1 MHELV
6 SRMKDEKT
14 LARLKIQTVA
24 LRVIH
29 EYMAAHGVYQLMPV
43 MLSTVTDPLAH
54 PVEESSLTYL
64 GQKLELTKSM
74 LLHKQAAM
82 IAPGLE
88 KLYIVS
94 PNIRLETAECKA
106 SGRHL
111 IEFSQVDI
119 EFKGATKEEF
129 MRFMEGMVI
138 AVISTVKEECSE
150 ELALLDRRLVIPTA
164 PFASYESKEAAEAHG
179 SSWEK
184 HLSTEAKEPFWILDL
199 EREFYDKE
207 DPERKGYYHNYDLIW
222 PEGFEEALSGAERD
236 FEYEVLLRKLAERG
250 QSEAEFAPYMALA
263 KEGHLVAT
271 AGGGLGVERLV
282 RFLSGTRHIKDVP
295 LFPRTPGEEVLI

>member
-1 MHELV
+1 
-6 SRMKDEKT
+6 
-14 LARLKIQTVA
+14 
-24 LRVIH
+24 
-29 EYMAAHGVYQLMPV
+29 
-43 MLSTVTDPLAH
+43 
-54 PVEESSLTYL
+54 
-64 GQKLELTKSM
+64 
-74 LLHKQAAM
+74 M